1 MGGPDR
7 TVLINR
13 ADLKGSPF
21 YELSDWDFEVS
32 RSTLYKTWSCHF
44 HQLFFYLILW
54 IWKGFHQNLVTIFSH
69 SSRFLFNFI
78 LFSKSN
84 LRLVIKSSLSDL
96 SINVP
101 LNVRHHAF
109 FAHYFLETLQ
119 SCQLQTQSVKWRE
132 KTNSYCAV

>member
-1 MGGPDR
+1 MNSDI
-7 TVLINR
+7 LKFH
-13 ADLKGSPF
+13 DLHYIKMVMPLPSAF
-21 YELSDWDFEVS
+21 
-32 RSTLYKTWSCHF
+32 C
-44 HQLFFYLILW
+44 YLILW
-54 IWKGFHQNLVTIFSH
+54 IWKGFHQNLVMIFSH

-101 LNVRHHAF
+101 LNVRHLAF

-119 SCQLQTQSVKWRE
+119 SCQLQTQSVK
-132 KTNSYCAV
+132 